1 MAKIKKGDQV
11 IVIAGK
17 EKGKQGTVLSVS
29 EDRVKVEGLN
39 LVKKHQKPNR
49 VTGAEG
55 GIVTQKVE
63 ASLHI
68 SNVAILNATTQKA
81 DRVGYQVIDGVKTRV
96 YKSTGESVAVAK

>member
-1 MAKIKKGDQV
+1 
-11 IVIAGK
+11 
-17 EKGKQGTVLSVS
+17 
-29 EDRVKVEGLN
+29 
-39 LVKKHQKPNR
+39 
-49 VTGAEG
+49 G
-55 GIVTQKVE
+55 GIVTQE

>member
-1 MAKIKKGDQV
+1 MAKIKKGDTI

-29 EDRVKVEGLN
+29 DDRIKVEGLN

-49 VTGAEG
+49 ATGAEG
-55 GIVTQKVE
+55 GIVTQE

-81 DRVGYQVIDGVKTRV
+81 DRIGYQVIEGVKTRV
-96 YKSTGESVAVAK
+96 YKSSGESVAAAK